1 MCKKVVE
8 KKEEEKKGTLRHDQ
22 CNSTSLSYRP
32 AATNLI
38 DEARDSIN
46 NNVTATHYCAYRS
59 REREREKRRFCS
71 SLFALTDSL
80 VNVKW

>member
-1 MCKKVVE
+1 MSKKVVE
-8 KKEEEKKGTLRHDQ
+8 KKEEEKKETFHHDQ
-22 CNSTSLSYRP
+22 CNFTSLSYRP
-32 AATNLI
+32 AAMNLI

-46 NNVTATHYCAYRS
+46 NNVTAIHYCAHRS
-59 REREREKRRFCS
+59 REKEREKRRFYS

>member
-1 MCKKVVE
+1 M
-8 KKEEEKKGTLRHDQ
+8 
-22 CNSTSLSYRP
+22 
-32 AATNLI
+32 NLI

-46 NNVTATHYCAYRS
+46 NNVTAIHYCAHRS
-59 REREREKRRFCS
+59 REKEREKRRFYS